1 LGLLQRPLGQL
12 LIILTVN
19 IMVGF
24 ELVVIDDRDSA
35 LVEVVVN
42 SEAFVLPT
50 HHRGDYI
57 ITVQELVNI

>member
-1 LGLLQRPLGQL
+1 
-12 LIILTVN
+12 
-19 IMVGF
+19 MAGF

-57 ITVQELVNI
+57 ITVQELVIHLTLAPTRCQKLNLFVCLL